1 LIAAT
6 ASLPQHLSDAFRR
19 ESDRSPT
26 VSVLLP
32 VYNGGAYFR
41 AAVES
46 VLAQTFEDFECL
58 ILNDG
63 STDDSG
69 RLADEL
75 ASRDAR
81 VRVIHTENRG
91 LVASLN
97 ALVEAARGEFL
108 ARMDADDLC
117 MPARFEQQVE
127 FLRRHPDT
135 VCVGSSYW
143 MMDEAGRTITQILPP
158 LDDAAIQEQA
168 LCGHSTISHPSAML
182 RASVLKRLGGY
193 RPEFFPAEDL
203 DLWLRLG
210 ELGRLA
216 NLPEPL
222 IRYRVHAGSIS
233 AQAVLGRQRDAARRG
248 CADAWA
254 RRHLENRQFEAVN
267 EWRADDSAVSRM
279 RFALQY
285 GWMAYG
291 AGFRQTAMVYGLK
304 AIRLVPVKQDGWR
317 LLAIA
322 LLRPPRKSVAL

>member
-1 LIAAT
+1 MGRA
-6 ASLPQHLSDAFRR
+6 
-19 ESDRSPT
+19 PT

-32 VYNGGAYFR
+32 VYNGSPYFR
-41 AAVES
+41 AAVDS

-58 ILNDG
+58 ILDDG
-63 STDDSG
+63 STDDSAQI
-69 RLADEL
+69 ADEL

-81 VRVIHTENRG
+81 VRVIHSENRG

-97 ALVEAARGEFL
+97 TLVEAARGEFI

-117 MPARFEQQVE
+117 MPTRLERQVE

-158 LDDAAIQEQA
+158 LDDASIQDQA
-168 LCGHSTISHPSAML
+168 LRGHSTISHPSAML
-182 RASVLKRLGGY
+182 RTAALRRLGGY
-193 RPEFFPAEDL
+193 RAAYFPAEDL

-216 NLPEPL
+216 NLPQPL

-233 AQAVLGRQRDAARRG
+233 ARAVLGRQREAARRA
-248 CADAWA
+248 CVDAWA
-254 RRHLENRQFEAVN
+254 RRRMEDRQFEAVN
-267 EWRADDSAVSRM
+267 DWRADDSAASRM

-304 AIRLVPVKQDGWR
+304 AIRVVPTKQDGWR
-317 LLAIA
+317 LLAVA
-322 LLRPPRKSVAL
+322 LLRRPRKSMAL